1 LKASTKSAGDQ
12 KTSLKI
18 TTDFQ
23 EQGGQTVWTAR
34 LVYPRQA
41 ARDAVMQMGMEFERF
56 DALLAALQT
65 V

>member
-1 LKASTKSAGDQ
+1 STKSAGDQ

-34 LVYPRQA
+34 LVYPTQA